1 MPGCPRAQSGRPTIR
16 DVNPDPAGGAATL
29 TVPRVPPVPAILAAV
44 TGVLGA
50 LVVGYVGLFILAWSG
65 GFLEAAGWVAV
76 TVPIVLALAMVV
88 GVGMLL
94 VGRSWVL
101 ASWPSAAAVVATAV
115 IIGLS
120 FRGTPAD
127 PELGDM
133 TGTGIA
139 VGVAIGILPLLTAVL
154 AALPRVR
161 RWVAARRAARAA

>member
-1 MPGCPRAQSGRPTIR
+1 MNDFSGRT
-16 DVNPDPAGGAATL
+16 VVVTGAGAGIGRGAAEAAARRGAAVVLLDISADAVEELAEQL
-29 TVPRVPPVPAILAAV
+29 TAEGHTALAAP
-44 TGVLGA
+44 A
-50 LVVGYVGLFILAWSG
+50 DA
-65 GFLEAAGWVAV
+65 
-76 TVPIVLALAMVV
+76 TVYPQVE
-88 GVGMLL
+88 
-94 VGRSWVL
+94 
-101 ASWPSAAAVVATAV
+101 AVVATAV

-154 AALPRVR
+154 AALPPVR